1 MLGQHLEAIA
11 YQANDVVSAMGKDM
25 NDPIKI
31 FKVDGGASNNKF
43 MMQFQ
48 SNISQSKV
56 IKPVN
61 IETTAMGAA
70 FMAGLATGYWKSID
84 EIKDTYKVHFE
95 ITPEIS
101 ATEANKLVKGWNV
114 AVKRT
119 FNWTKDIE

>member
-1 MLGQHLEAIA
+1 MCSLFVRATLEAIA

-56 IKPVN
+56 IKPVK
-61 IETTAMGAA
+61 T
-70 FMAGLATGYWKSID
+70 D
-84 EIKDTYKVHFE
+84 EIKEKNE
-95 ITPEIS
+95 LQSQIEKIES
-101 ATEANKLVKGWNV
+101 ELNSNV
-114 AVKRT
+114 SLS
-119 FNWTKDIE
+119 D